1 MNMTNEELRNL
12 ADLFLN
18 PDSVRDSLTRLHV
31 RPGVLVATDGRCLLH
46 VEDPAIAPV
55 EGDEEPKDSILKAR
69 WDGGQTIA
77 GPRKIEW
84 LAATLVPVYEEA
96 RRKLED
102 RVEAFDLDPEG
113 AARADC
119 EDVTE
124 CPCCGQR
131 LIVSGGEVQTVEQW
145 ADKNRPDERDMRG
158 LVVLEGAALKE
169 PQPLDLRYIGKALYA
184 AQKLGGAERLE
195 VCAHPVLAL
204 RGPGW
209 AVYIARRT
217 DDHAA
222 NGEDVTRIRLD
233 EEAANA

>member
-1 MNMTNEELRNL
+1 MNMTNEELRDL

-18 PDSVRDSLTRLHV
+18 PDAGRDSYTRPHV

-46 VEDPAIAPV
+46 VEDPAIAPA
-55 EGDEEPKDSILKAR
+55 EGDEEPKDSFMKFR
-69 WDGGQTIA
+69 QDGVQTIA

-96 RRKLED
+96 RRKIE
-102 RVEAFDLDPEG
+102 EWAETFDLDPEG

-131 LIVSGGEVQTVEQW
+131 LIVSNGEAQTIEQW
-145 ADKNRPDERDMRG
+145 AADNRPDEGRMRG

-169 PQPLDLRYIGKALYA
+169 PQPLALRYIGKALYA
-184 AQKLGGAERLE
+184 ARKLGGAERLD
-195 VCAHPVLAL
+195 VCEFPTLAL

-209 AVYIARRT
+209 DIYIARRT
-217 DDHAA
+217 DDHTYP
-222 NGEDVTRIRLD
+222 GEEVTRIRLD
-233 EEAANA
+233 KEAANA

>member
-1 MNMTNEELRNL
+1 MNMTNEELRDL

-18 PDSVRDSLTRLHV
+18 PDPGRHDLARLHV
-31 RPGVLVATDGRCLLH
+31 RPGVLVATDGQILLH
-46 VEDPAIAPV
+46 VEDPAIAPA
-55 EGDEEPKDSILKAR
+55 EGDEEPKDSLMSAR
-69 WDGGQTIA
+69 WDGVQTIA

-102 RVEAFDLDPEG
+102 RVRAFDLDPEG
-113 AARADC
+113 AARADF

-124 CPCCGQR
+124 CPFCGQR
-131 LIVSGGEVQTVEQW
+131 LIVSGGELQTVEQW
-145 ADKNRPDERDMRG
+145 ADDNRPDESEMRG

-169 PQPLDLRYIGKALYA
+169 PQPLALRYIGKALYA
-184 AQKLGGAERLE
+184 ARKLGGAERLE
-195 VCAHPVLAL
+195 VCEFPVLAL

-209 AVYIARRT
+209 NIYIARRK
-217 DDHAA
+217 DDHA
-222 NGEDVTRIRLD
+222 NHGEDVTRIRLD